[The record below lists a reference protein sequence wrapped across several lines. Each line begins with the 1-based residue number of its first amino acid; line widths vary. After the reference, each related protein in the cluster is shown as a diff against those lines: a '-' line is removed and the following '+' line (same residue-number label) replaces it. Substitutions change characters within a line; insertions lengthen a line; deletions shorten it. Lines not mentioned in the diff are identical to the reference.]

1 VTNGP
6 LAAAA
11 VAVVVGAAWLLPS
24 PSAAVSDGPSV
35 VPDGGGDWRELLDA
49 ATAAAHSTPYEAS
62 VIMVTLD
69 TSGPGVTE
77 LSLRRDDDG
86 RLVSASATWLVARDH
101 DGAMVRH
108 DDGLSVR
115 VGQVPSLPFMAS
127 ELERN
132 YQVAVVGRAHLET
145 GPTRVMTFERHGV
158 LRERLFVDDDTH
170 LVVRRE
176 TYARDGRPVRVMV
189 LTDLAV
195 APVHLEPMDDAAHE
209 MMSRRTRMAPDQLA
223 ALEGHGWSIP
233 ITVGDGF
240 ELRAGFAVDDGDA
253 VQLVYSDGLY
263 TVSVFEQPGSL
274 ASDALTGSVREVHR
288 GMPVYRWPGAQPLRV
303 VWNGG
308 GHTFTAVTD
317 APIGDLV
324 DVVADLPH
332 TEEPGML
339 ARLARG
345 LKRMLTWAWPFD

>member
-1 VTNGP
+1 MTNGP

-11 VAVVVGAAWLLPS
+11 VAVVVGAAWLLPF
-24 PSAAVSDGPSV
+24 PSGAVGDGPTV
-35 VPDGGGDWRELLDA
+35 VPDAGGDWREVLEA

-62 VIMVTLD
+62 VVMVTLD

-86 RLVSASATWLVARDH
+86 RLLSSSASWLVAHDH
-101 DGAMVRH
+101 DGAMVQH

-115 VGQVPSLPFMAS
+115 VGQVPTLPFMAS

-132 YQVAVVGRAHLET
+132 YQVALVGRADLAT
-145 GPTRVMTFERHGV
+145 GSARVVTFERHGV
-158 LRERLFVDDDTH
+158 LRERLFVDDATH

-176 TYARDGRPVRVMV
+176 TYDRDGRPVRVMA

-195 APVHLEPMDDAAHE
+195 APVDLDPMGEATHE
-209 MMSRRTRMAPDQLA
+209 MLSRRTRMAPGQLA
-223 ALEGHGWSIP
+223 ALDGHGWRIP
-233 ITVGDGF
+233 TTVGDGF
-240 ELRAGFAVDDGDA
+240 ELRAGFAVDEGAA

-274 ASDALTGSVREVHR
+274 ASDATEGAVREVHR
-288 GMPVYRWPGAQPLRV
+288 GMPLYRWPGVQPLRV

-308 GHTFTAVTD
+308 DHTFTAVTD
-317 APIGDLV
+317 APLGDLV

-332 TEEPGML
+332 DDEPGIL
-339 ARLARG
+339 SRLRRG
-345 LKRMLTWAWPFD
+345 LKRMLQWAWPFD